1 LYFQTIDDKSE
12 CIGVYTNGKLHF
24 DNLPTDL
31 TRTWKYTG
39 SLKHNDCDFAYLYA
53 KGNTLK
59 ECCPAN
65 LQPSLEH
72 SEKHLRAYLK
82 SFKIAKI
89 NLRDHCIFD
98 LVPEDFLKGFCE
110 VKNKITEH
118 VFETYE
124 KPEHYA
130 HLLSIHRLLH
140 KISYQTLNL
149 SNSSCKNLHMTSGR
163 SLKAKK
169 LLAGPQHIDYDLFG
183 TVTGRLTTRKNS
195 FPMLTIGKE
204 FRQLL
209 KPQNDWFL
217 SLDYNAAE
225 VRTFIALSGKEQP
238 TVDVHDW
245 HRSNLIKKDISREE
259 AKVRFFAW
267 IYNHSSSVTDFDS
280 YDRNSVVEKNYSD
293 GIITTPFK
301 RKIKVDRFKA
311 LNYLIQSTTSDLVLE
326 RALAIDKFLEGK
338 RSFISHIVHD
348 EIVIDLAAAENDL
361 SGDLKEIFAK
371 NKLDTFRVNLKAGKD
386 YYNLETLKL

>member
-1 LYFQTIDDKSE
+1 
-12 CIGVYTNGKLHF
+12 
-24 DNLPTDL
+24 
-31 TRTWKYTG
+31 
-39 SLKHNDCDFAYLYA
+39 
-53 KGNTLK
+53 
-59 ECCPAN
+59 
-65 LQPSLEH
+65 
-72 SEKHLRAYLK
+72 
-82 SFKIAKI
+82 
-89 NLRDHCIFD
+89 
-98 LVPEDFLKGFCE
+98 
-110 VKNKITEH
+110 
-118 VFETYE
+118 
-124 KPEHYA
+124 
-130 HLLSIHRLLH
+130 
-140 KISYQTLNL
+140 
-149 SNSSCKNLHMTSGR
+149 
-163 SLKAKK
+163 
-169 LLAGPQHIDYDLFG
+169 
-183 TVTGRLTTRKNS
+183 
-195 FPMLTIGKE
+195 MLTIGKE

-326 RALAIDKFLEGK
+326 RAVAIDKFLEGK